1 VKDVALPAARAVR
14 PGGHRRAGDGD
25 RQTGG
30 EHFLF
35 VLSSRIARETLSGS
49 HARFLARV
57 LLS

>member
-49 HARFLARV
+49 HA
-57 LLS
+57 